1 MMTKCQKRAS
11 IQGLWLL
18 SMVLLASSSLVCAS
32 MAVDARVTR
41 LTILLGQTKEDIN
54 ATSVTSMNMTRSS
67 SASYNMTGGGGELN
81 RGQTKD
87 DINTGSTMIT
97 TMRATSNIIGNDG
110 ASSNRLSSDHDWVI
124 GWYYCKRTNTYYRRL
139 AECLVRCLR
148 PCTKVERTA

>member
-1 MMTKCQKRAS
+1 MTKCQKRAS

-81 RGQTKD
+81 RGPCVVRSGFYWCQN
-87 DINTGSTMIT
+87 IGYPTM
-97 TMRATSNIIGNDG
+97 S
-110 ASSNRLSSDHDWVI
+110 
-124 GWYYCKRTNTYYRRL
+124 
-139 AECLVRCLR
+139 ECLKNC
-148 PCTKVERTA
+148 ES

>member
-1 MMTKCQKRAS
+1 MTKCQKRAS

-32 MAVDARVTR
+32 MAVD
-41 LTILLGQTKEDIN
+41 GQTKEDIN

>member
-11 IQGLWLL
+11 IQELWLL
-18 SMVLLASSSLVCAS
+18 SMVLLASSSLVCAC
-32 MAVDARVTR
+32 MAVD
-41 LTILLGQTKEDIN
+41 GQTKEDMN
-54 ATSVTSMNMTRSS
+54 ATNVTSMNMTRSS

-87 DINTGSTMIT
+87 VINTGSTMIT

-110 ASSNRLSSDHDWVI
+110 ATSNRLSSDHDWVI

-148 PCTKVERTA
+148 PCTKVEMTA